1 MIIEYQLNHSL
12 ECSFHTT
19 KMPMILGSTWSWTFF
34 WVNVTVWTT
43 SFWVAVFENIPFAI
57 ETKIHLQNLVHDTI
71 FYNNMD
77 LAPEIIK
84 VGVI

>member
-1 MIIEYQLNHSL
+1 MVLDLLLS
-12 ECSFHTT
+12 ECYVS
-19 KMPMILGSTWSWTFF
+19 
-34 WVNVTVWTT
+34 VWTT

-71 FYNNMD
+71 FYNTMD
-77 LAPEIIK
+77 LAPEIVK